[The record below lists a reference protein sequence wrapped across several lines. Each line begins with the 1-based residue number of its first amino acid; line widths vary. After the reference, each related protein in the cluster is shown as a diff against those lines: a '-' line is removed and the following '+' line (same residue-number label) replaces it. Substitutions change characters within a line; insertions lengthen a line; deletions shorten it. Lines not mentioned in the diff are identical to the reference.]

1 MYYLSGQ
8 ACIRPD
14 LIAKELSSAEN
25 RFLCK
30 FHEQKITKRF
40 LDKLFNQYFVQEY
53 TIHFYDSEPEYPK
66 NHPYDDPWLKT
77 SEGRVFDRKLWR
89 DYEERRMTFN
99 NWIDVFGNGIWGL
112 AQKETDKIA
121 KDSLK
126 DIRKWPISK
135 KGRFFL
141 AEKGD
146 FLYLYCYGRDFK
158 GEDYWFVLQKR
169 NSKNKEPTEFY
180 FV

>member
-112 AQKETDKIA
+112 AQKETDKI
-121 KDSLK
+121 
-126 DIRKWPISK
+126 K
-135 KGRFFL
+135 KTLRETVENGYMVSESDEEYAHCSGVS
-141 AEKGD
+141 AE
-146 FLYLYCYGRDFK
+146 LRHSRYHSESR
-158 GEDYWFVLQKR
+158 Q
-169 NSKNKEPTEFY
+169 
-180 FV
+180 